1 MADREILSGTRLIVL
16 SLPSLAF
23 AGYDL
28 ARRVFLAPYLSGELS
43 LQVGVV
49 GWLVLLAN
57 FASIPAELLAG
68 SMGDHGSDRLGRRR
82 LWMILGTALAL
93 IGTAGLLRQG
103 TAPSITSVA
112 VALVALVVGWAL
124 CNVTHGAWA
133 LEAAHDNRSR
143 GRIFGTRTLFGI
155 AGGICFSAIGALQVA
170 SWPSPFTVIMI
181 TVAFGALVLHATLV
195 TLLPDQAPAPGRWR
209 LASLLDP
216 LWLLFASRGNRRLA
230 ALFALNGAHAA
241 ITTTGYFYMVDNGL
255 GLHGWAPTGI
265 LVQTICAAIGILA
278 AIRIGASL
286 SAHALL
292 RLTLW
297 ANLGLALAL
306 PLLPAG
312 SPVALILWTVPFGL
326 TSAIDFMAL
335 RMLLGARLDAGSS
348 PSGKRAAAHYAGFH
362 LPFNLCGAVASGLLF
377 AGYRTLG
384 FDPRAALGPE
394 QTFAPVL
401 LVPGAAAA
409 LITLVSL
416 RILADSSLDEPAGI
430 SSAMRTTPEA
440 LTEQV

>member
-1 MADREILSGTRLIVL
+1 MADRELLSGTRLVVL

-28 ARRVFLAPYLSGELS
+28 ARRVFLAPYLSGELA
-43 LQVGVV
+43 LQVGAV

-57 FASIPAELLAG
+57 FAPIPAELLAG
-68 SMGDHGSDRLGRRR
+68 SMGDHGSGRFGRRR
-82 LWMILGTALAL
+82 LWMILGTALVL

-103 TAPSITSVA
+103 MAPSIAPVA

-133 LEAAHDNRSR
+133 LEAAHDSQSR
-143 GRIFGTRTLFGI
+143 ARIFGTRTLFGI
-155 AGGICFSAIGALQVA
+155 AGGIGFSAIGALQVPG
-170 SWPSPFTVIMI
+170 WPSPFTTIMI
-181 TVAFGALVLHATLV
+181 LVAFGALVLHVALV
-195 TLLPDQAPAPGRWR
+195 TLLPDRAPAPARWR

-216 LWLLFASRGNRRLA
+216 LRLLFANRGNRRLA

-255 GLHGWAPTGI
+255 GLSGWAPAGI
-265 LVQTICAAIGILA
+265 LVQTVCAAIGILA

-297 ANLGLALAL
+297 ANLVLALAL

-312 SPVALILWTVPFGL
+312 SPAALMLWTVPFGL

-335 RMLLGARLDAGSS
+335 RMLLGARLDTGAT

-362 LPFNLCGAVASGLLF
+362 LPFNLCGAIASGLLF
-377 AGYRTLG
+377 AGYRALG
-384 FDPRAALGPE
+384 FDPRAIAGPE
-394 QTFAPVL
+394 QAFAPVL
-401 LVPGAAAA
+401 LAPAIAAA
-409 LITLVSL
+409 LITLISL
-416 RILADSSLDEPAGI
+416 RILADSQLEEPAQP
-430 SSAMRTTPEA
+430 SSVRPIGPEA
-440 LTEQV
+440 FTEQV

>member
-1 MADREILSGTRLIVL
+1 MADLEILSGTRLVVL

-28 ARRVFLAPYLSGELS
+28 ARRVFLAPYLSGELA
-43 LQVGVV
+43 LQVGAV

-57 FASIPAELLAG
+57 FAPIPAELLAG

-82 LWMILGTALAL
+82 LWMILGTALVL
-93 IGTAGLLRQG
+93 IG
-103 TAPSITSVA
+103 TAPSIAPVA

-133 LEAAHDNRSR
+133 LEAAHDSRSR

-155 AGGICFSAIGALQVA
+155 AGGIGFSAIGTLQVPG
-170 SWPSPFTVIMI
+170 WPSPFTTIMI
-181 TVAFGALVLHATLV
+181 LVAFGAMTLHAALV
-195 TLLPDQAPAPGRWR
+195 FFLPDRAPARAEWR

-216 LWLLFASRGNRRLA
+216 LRLLFANRGNRRLA

-255 GLHGWAPTGI
+255 GLRGWAPIGI

-278 AIRIGASL
+278 AIRIGAGL

-297 ANLGLALAL
+297 ANLVLALAL

-312 SPVALILWTVPFGL
+312 SPAALMLWTVPFGL

-335 RMLLGARLDAGSS
+335 RMLLGARLDAGSA
-348 PSGKRAAAHYAGFH
+348 PSGKQAAAHYAGFH
-362 LPFNLCGAVASGLLF
+362 LPFNLCSAIASGLLF
-377 AGYRTLG
+377 AGYRALG

-401 LVPGAAAA
+401 LVPGIAAA

-416 RILADSSLDEPAGI
+416 RILADSSLDEPAGTP
-430 SSAMRTTPEA
+430 SATRITPEA
-440 LTEQV
+440 ITEQV

>member
-1 MADREILSGTRLIVL
+1 MADREILSGTRLVVL

-28 ARRVFLAPYLSGELS
+28 ARRVFLAPYLSGELA
-43 LQVGVV
+43 LQVGTV

-57 FASIPAELLAG
+57 FAPIPAELLAG

-82 LWMILGTALAL
+82 LWMILGTALVL
-93 IGTAGLLRQG
+93 IGTAGLLR
-103 TAPSITSVA
+103 PSITPVA
-112 VALVALVVGWAL
+112 IALVALVVGWAL

-133 LEAAHDNRSR
+133 LEAAYDSRSR
-143 GRIFGTRTLFGI
+143 ARIFGTRTLFGI
-155 AGGICFSAIGALQVA
+155 AGGIGFSAIGALQVPG
-170 SWPSPFTVIMI
+170 WPSPFTTIMI
-181 TVAFGALVLHATLV
+181 LVAFGALTLHAALV
-195 TLLPDQAPAPGRWR
+195 FFLPDRAPARAEWR
-209 LASLLDP
+209 LASLLNP
-216 LWLLFASRGNRRLA
+216 LQLLFANRGNRRLA

-255 GLHGWAPTGI
+255 GLRGWAPTGI

-292 RLTLW
+292 RLTLR
-297 ANLGLALAL
+297 ANLVLALAL

-312 SPVALILWTVPFGL
+312 SPAALMLWTVPFGL

-335 RMLLGARLDAGSS
+335 RMLLGARLDAGGA
-348 PSGKRAAAHYAGFH
+348 PSGKQAAAHYAGFH
-362 LPFNLCGAVASGLLF
+362 LPFNLCGAIASGLLF
-377 AGYRTLG
+377 AGYRALG
-384 FDPRAALGPE
+384 FDPRAVLGPE

-401 LVPGAAAA
+401 LVPGIAAA
-409 LITLVSL
+409 LISLVSL
-416 RILADSSLDEPAGI
+416 RILADSSLDEPAGA
-430 SSAMRTTPEA
+430 SSATRMTPEA
-440 LTEQV
+440 IAEQV